1 MAILTCT
8 NIGQSFGNFDLFGG
22 ISAQVPNDGKVG
34 LVGPNGIGK
43 TTLLR
48 ILAGLSAPTT
58 GAVHFARGA
67 RMGYLRQEA
76 MDAFAGQDNTVYQE
90 MLTVFADLRRQE
102 AALREMETAMSAEGV
117 TDELFEAYSQAQTR
131 FEIEGGYTFEL
142 RIQQVLTGLGFE
154 RDDWELPLNILS
166 GGQKTRALLAR
177 LLLEAPDLLILD
189 EPTNHLDIEAVEWLE
204 GALKTWDGAI
214 LIVSHDRYFLDRVV
228 NTIWEMSRNG
238 LEVYRGNY
246 SHYLTQREE
255 RWEHRQQQFDA
266 LQDRFLKELDYIK
279 RNIAR
284 DATKNMAVG
293 RLKRLIRQVKMVQ
306 AGGVE
311 SVTDMKWSEARS
323 EYDISGAK
331 WEVPDVEAAIKS
343 LARPSNRLRP
353 LKMNLHTTHRSGN
366 VILEARDLQIG
377 YPDKLLFGA
386 EDIELR
392 RLECAALI
400 GPNGSGK
407 TTFLRTLLGEIE
419 PLAGQLRL
427 GASLKLGYF
436 AQAHDQLDPEVSVI
450 DTLMTRHNMLP
461 GEARNYLG
469 RFLFSH
475 EDVFKPVRLLSGGE
489 RGRLA
494 LALLALEGA
503 NFLLLDEPTN
513 HLDIPAQEVLQAAL
527 ENFDGTI
534 LLVSHDRYLVDR
546 LASQIWEVR
555 GDRLRVF
562 DGDYQNYLAMRDQE
576 SQAARDAAA
585 AQREA
590 EREEKA
596 NGQSAGGLSKNE
608 QRRRAQAMQTLE
620 TQIHDLE
627 VALEEVATAL
637 QTASAVQDFPAIQQ
651 ASQRYADLQA
661 HLEDLLDAWE
671 VFAREP

>member
-353 LKMNLHTTHRSGN
+353 LKMNLHTAHRSGN
-366 VILEARDLQIG
+366 VILEARDLRIG

>member
-8 NIGQSFGNFDLFGG
+8 NIGQSFGNFDLFSG
-22 ISAQVPNDGKVG
+22 ISAQVPNDGKIG

-48 ILAGLSAPTT
+48 ILAGLSAPSS
-58 GAVHFARGA
+58 GVVHFARGA

-76 MDAFAGQDNTVYQE
+76 MDAFAGRDNTVYQE
-90 MLTVFADLRRQE
+90 MLTVFAELRRQE
-102 AALREMETAMSAEGV
+102 ASLRDMETAMSSEGV
-117 TDELFEAYSQAQTR
+117 TDELFETYSQAQTR
-131 FEIEGGYTFEL
+131 FEVEGGYTYEL
-142 RIQQVLTGLGFE
+142 RIQQVLTGLGFD
-154 RDDWELPLNILS
+154 RDDWVLPLNILS

-177 LLLEAPDLLILD
+177 LLLEAPDLLVLD

-228 NTIWEMSRNG
+228 NTIWEMGRNG

-255 RWEHRQQQFDA
+255 RWEYRQQQFDA
-266 LQDRFLKELDYIK
+266 LQARFLKELDYIK

-311 SVTDMKWSEARS
+311 AVTEMNWAEARS
-323 EYDISGAK
+323 EFDISGAK

-366 VILEARDLQIG
+366 VILEAHDLQIG
-377 YPDKLLFGA
+377 YPEKVLFRA

-407 TTFLRTLLGEIE
+407 TTFLRTLLGQIE
-419 PLAGQLRL
+419 PLAGHVRL

-436 AQAHDQLDPEVSVI
+436 AQVHAQLDPEITVI
-450 DTLMTRHNMLP
+450 DTLTARHNMLP

-555 GDRLRVF
+555 GELLRVF
-562 DGDYQNYLAMRDQE
+562 DGDYQNYLAVRDQE
-576 SQAARDAAA
+576 SEAAREAAA
-585 AQREA
+585 ARREA
-590 EREEKA
+590 AREA
-596 NGQSAGGLSKNE
+596 RTNGQPTDVLSKNE
-608 QRRRAQAMQTLE
+608 QRRRAQAMQALE
-620 TQIHDLE
+620 KQIHDLE
-627 VALEEVATAL
+627 LALEEVSAEL
-637 QTASAVQDFPAIQQ
+637 QAASAVQDFPAIQQ

-661 HLEDLLDAWE
+661 RLDDLLDAWE
-671 VFAREP
+671 VSAREP

>member
-1 MAILTCT
+1 MTILTCT
-8 NIGQSFGNFDLFGG
+8 NVGQSFGNFDLFSG
-22 ISAQVPNDGKVG
+22 ISVSIANDAKIG

-48 ILAGLSAPTT
+48 ILSGLAAPST

-76 MDAFAGQDNTVYQE
+76 MDAFAGQDNTVYGE

-102 AALREMETAMSAEGV
+102 AALREMEAVMAADGV
-117 TDELFEAYSQAQTR
+117 DDALFEHYSQAQVR
-131 FEIEGGYTFEL
+131 FETEGGYTYDL
-142 RIQQVLTGLGFE
+142 RIQQVLTGLGFG
-154 RDDWELPLNILS
+154 RNDWDLPLGLLS

-177 LLLEAPDLLILD
+177 LLLEAPDLLVLD

-228 NTIWEMSRNG
+228 NTIWEMSQHG
-238 LEVYRGNY
+238 LEGYRGNY

-255 RWEHRQQQFDA
+255 RWEHRRQQFAD
-266 LQDRFLKELDYIK
+266 LQERFLKELDYIK

-311 SVTDMKWSEARS
+311 AVTDMNWSEARS
-323 EYDISGAK
+323 EFDISGAK

-343 LARPSNRLRP
+343 LRRPSNQLRP
-353 LKMNLHTTHRSGN
+353 LKMNLHTAHRSGN
-366 VILEARDLQIG
+366 VILETTDLTIG
-377 YPDKLLFGA
+377 YPERLLFHA
-386 EDIELR
+386 DNIELR

-407 TTFLRTLLGEIE
+407 TTFLRTLLGEI
-419 PLAGQLRL
+419 PALSGSIKP

-436 AQAHDQLDPEVSVI
+436 AQAHDQLDLDKTVM
-450 DTLMTRHNMLP
+450 DTLMERHGMLP
-461 GEARNYLG
+461 SEARSYLG
-469 RFLFSH
+469 RFLFSR
-475 EDVFKPVRLLSGGE
+475 EDVFKPIRLLSGGE

-527 ENFDGTI
+527 EAFDGTI

-546 LASQIWEVR
+546 LASQIWELR
-555 GDRLRVF
+555 DGRLRVYA
-562 DGDYQNYLAMRDQE
+562 GSYQDYLLTRGQE
-576 SQAARDAAA
+576 TTAAKEAAA
-585 AQREA
+585 LRRPETRL
-590 EREEKA
+590 ESS
-596 NGQSAGGLSKNE
+596 NQSATALSKNE
-608 QRRRAQAMQTLE
+608 QRRREKAVQALE
-620 TQIHDLE
+620 GQIHALE
-627 VALEEVATAL
+627 VALEGVSAELQAAGAL
-637 QTASAVQDFPAIQQ
+637 QDYPGLQQ
-651 ASQRYADLQA
+651 AGQTYAELQA
-661 HLEDLLDAWE
+661 RLEELLDEWE
-671 VFAREP
+671 ALARET